1 MKLPLSRATRSAVSC
16 IRLFCPVL
24 TPKKIAKNAKINLA
38 FIRTMC
44 EPLNIGG
51 DEASD
56 QNRKKIKMNSTEITT
71 AARRIAREH
80 NNHIRGGFA
89 GNGKLV
95 FGPDG
100 TGGAWY
106 SDDTYGFGEDVICV
120 SMRRSK
126 MTGAEAQEILDT
138 AE

>member
-1 MKLPLSRATRSAVSC
+1 MK
-16 IRLFCPVL
+16 
-24 TPKKIAKNAKINLA
+24 
-38 FIRTMC
+38 
-44 EPLNIGG
+44 
-51 DEASD
+51 
-56 QNRKKIKMNSTEITT
+56 STEITT

-80 NNHIRGGFA
+80 NQRLAGGFA

-95 FGPDG
+95 FGKDG

-106 SDDTYGFGEDVICV
+106 SDNSYGFGDDVIVV

-126 MTGAEAQEILDT
+126 MTGAEAQEILEN